1 MGIASLMVLRKTSVV
16 AVTAAASAV
25 AVSHAARTHHSH
37 PLDLSARRPSNA
49 RSARPT
55 ATERTNAAAAIA
67 AAMAVADGHAG
78 MIPAM
83 HPQDPNAQLAPWKFR
98 SLTFFIRFCRSWPCV
113 GAIAVWR

>member
-1 MGIASLMVLRKTSVV
+1 MVSRKTSVV
-16 AVTAAASAV
+16 AATAAASAV

-67 AAMAVADGHAG
+67 AATAVADGHAG

-98 SLTFFIRFCRSWPCV
+98 SLKIFYPFLPFLALCGRHC
-113 GAIAVWR
+113 